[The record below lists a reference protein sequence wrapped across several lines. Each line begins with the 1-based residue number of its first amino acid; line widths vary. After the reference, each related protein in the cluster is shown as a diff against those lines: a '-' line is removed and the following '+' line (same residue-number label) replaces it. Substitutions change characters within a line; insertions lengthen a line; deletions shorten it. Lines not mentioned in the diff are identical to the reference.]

1 MAEITLIRSLS
12 QEDFDELKLID
23 ESYARYYGLE
33 PMLTLGSLNFYAR
46 TGHAFASL
54 RAGHMTGF
62 VLAQSVWNGFRPVL
76 QMNRLAIADAADEAS
91 QNALLEALT
100 KSAYDAAVYDLQLLL
115 PQADSKL
122 LSLAEKKDY
131 RDAELK
137 VLGRTLGSRGQ
148 KEV

>member
-1 MAEITLIRSLS
+1 MGEMTLIRSLS
-12 QEDFDELKLID
+12 QEDFEPLKAID
-23 ESYARYYGLE
+23 ESYAKHYSVE

-54 RAGHMTGF
+54 RADHMTGF

-76 QMNRLAIADAADEAS
+76 QMNRLAVADPGDEAS
-91 QNALLEALT
+91 ISALLEALT

-115 PQADSKL
+115 PKKDTAL
-122 LSLAEKKDY
+122 LSLAEQKDY
-131 RDAELK
+131 RDTALI

>member
-1 MAEITLIRSLS
+1 MAEMTLIRSLN
-12 QEDFDELKLID
+12 QEDFDELKAID
-23 ESYARYYGLE
+23 ESYASHYALE

-54 RAGHMTGF
+54 RAGRMTGF

-76 QMNRLAIADAADEAS
+76 QMNRLAIADISDLAS
-91 QNALLEALT
+91 QTALLEALT

-115 PQADSKL
+115 PQADIQL
-122 LSLAEKKDY
+122 LGLAEQKDY
-131 RDAELK
+131 RETGLK

>member
-1 MAEITLIRSLS
+1 MAEMTLIRSLS
-12 QEDFDELKLID
+12 QEDFDELKTID
-23 ESYARYYGLE
+23 ENYARQYALE

-76 QMNRLAIADAADEAS
+76 QLNRLAVADVNDKAS

-115 PQADSKL
+115 PKADTQL
-122 LSLAEKKDY
+122 LRLAENKDY
-131 RDAELK
+131 RDASIT
-137 VLGRTLGSRGQ
+137 VLERKLGSRGQ